1 MQGLHEILEQFLVF
15 QPENSAY
22 VKSVREIQRGPYS
35 RSAEASPSCDPYFS
49 ATGEGLSFSL

>member
-22 VKSVREIQRGPYS
+22 VTSVREIQRSSYS
-35 RSAEASPSCDPYFS
+35 RSAEASPSSDPHFS

>member
-22 VKSVREIQRGPYS
+22 VTSVREIRRGSYS
-35 RSAEASPSCDPYFS
+35 RSAEASPSSAPHFS